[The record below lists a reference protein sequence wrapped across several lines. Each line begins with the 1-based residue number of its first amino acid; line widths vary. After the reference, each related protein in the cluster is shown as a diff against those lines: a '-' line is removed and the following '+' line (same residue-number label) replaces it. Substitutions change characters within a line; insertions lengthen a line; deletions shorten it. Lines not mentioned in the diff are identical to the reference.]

1 MPKILAKFEA
11 LRARIEGLETLSGDP
26 FGPVVEEVLGPVEV
40 RIGGQRVLM
49 AGSNNYLGLTLHPEV
64 VQAGVEALQTWG
76 AGTTGSRLANGNFA
90 LHRHLER
97 EIADF
102 FEMPYSM
109 VFTTGH
115 QANLSLLGT
124 LAGPRD
130 FIFLDAESHASIYD
144 AARLSGA
151 QVLRFRHNDP
161 KDLEKRLGRL
171 GALDDSASCIIA
183 VEGLY
188 SVMGDTAPLAAF
200 AEIKARA
207 GAYLVVDEAHSVGVM
222 GPTGRGVAEAQGV
235 LDKVDFVVGTFSKS
249 LAGVGGFCASPHPVV
264 PLLHYSARAY
274 MFTASGSP
282 SNVATVTRALEILR
296 REPQRRARV
305 WEVARAMHAGYE
317 RLGLQTVAA
326 PSPVMPIICGEAE
339 RAAAFWNALF
349 RRGLYT
355 NLFLPPATPAN
366 GCLVRTSWSAGH
378 EDRHVEEALHIFEAA
393 GREVGLIA

>member
-207 GAYLVVDEAHSVGVM
+207 GAYLVVDEAQS
-222 GPTGRGVAEAQGV
+222 V

-349 RRGLYT
+349 RRGLY
-355 NLFLPPATPAN
+355 
-366 GCLVRTSWSAGH
+366 
-378 EDRHVEEALHIFEAA
+378 VEEALHIFEAA
-393 GREVGLIA
+393 GREDGLIA